1 MFTRRHVLASALAAP
16 AILRFGTGTA
26 QAATTLKI
34 SHQFP
39 GGTIDKGDF
48 RDRLC
53 RVFAAEVAKRS
64 GGEIAAEV
72 YPNSSLIKTN
82 AQFSAM
88 RKGALDISLYPLPYA
103 GGELPET
110 NIGLMPGLVSTY
122 DQGMSWKK
130 QPVGKALTDFLAD
143 KGIII
148 LSWVWQA
155 GGVAS
160 RSRPIVAPE
169 DAKGLKVRGGS
180 REMDMVL
187 QTAGA
192 AVLSVPSN
200 ELYAAMQTGA
210 CDAGITSSTSLISF
224 RLEEVAKSLTSGA
237 GASYWFMLEPLLMS
251 KSIFD
256 GCRKTSRTSFSP
268 SAPSWK
274 PSAGRVRRTTISKL
288 RKSTKRPAPR
298 SARST
303 QHRRQMARH
312 RPRYRMEGLWR
323 EDRDVCQPAETR
335 DRRLRMMHGPL
346 PDQTGPST
354 AATGNG
360 LVAALE
366 RGLAV
371 CNNIIVVIA
380 SIALI
385 AACAILSYSVLG
397 RALFHSPNYWQDEAA
412 VFLLVGATFMTSAY
426 VQQQRGHIGIEAFVG
441 LLSPTANRIRL
452 WLVDVASLLFCAFFA
467 WKSWTLAH
475 EAWVDGQVSNSM
487 WSPPLA
493 IPYGLMASGMTLLCV
508 QILLQIIIPICG
520 TARR

>member
-1 MFTRRHVLASALAAP
+1 MFTRRHFLVSTLAAP
-16 AILRFGTGTA
+16 AILRLGTGTA
-26 QAATTLKI
+26 RAATTLKI

-39 GGTIDKGDF
+39 GGTVDKGDF

-53 RVFAAEVAKRS
+53 RLFAAEVAKRS

-122 DQGMSWKK
+122 DQGMNWKK
-130 QPVGKALTDFLAD
+130 NPVGKTLSDFLAD

-256 GCRKTSRTSFSP
+256 GLPKNQQDIIRTVGTELETFGRKGAQDDDTEVAKVYAKAGAKV
-268 SAPSWK
+268 SA
-274 PSAGRVRRTTISKL
+274 L
-288 RKSTKRPAPR
+288 
-298 SARST
+298 
-303 QHRRQMARH
+303 
-312 RPRYRMEGLWR
+312 
-323 EDRDVCQPAETR
+323 D
-335 DRRLRMMHGPL
+335 
-346 PDQTGPST
+346 
-354 AATGNG
+354 AAT
-360 LVAALE
+360 VAKW
-366 RGLAV
+366 RD
-371 CNNIIVVIA
+371 IA
-380 SIALI
+380 RDTAWKDYGAKTAI
-385 AACAILSYSVLG
+385 AA
-397 RALFHSPNYWQDEAA
+397 N
-412 VFLLVGATFMTSAY
+412 LLKLASDVSA
-426 VQQQRGHIGIEAFVG
+426 
-441 LLSPTANRIRL
+441 
-452 WLVDVASLLFCAFFA
+452 
-467 WKSWTLAH
+467 
-475 EAWVDGQVSNSM
+475 
-487 WSPPLA
+487 
-493 IPYGLMASGMTLLCV
+493 
-508 QILLQIIIPICG
+508 
-520 TARR
+520 